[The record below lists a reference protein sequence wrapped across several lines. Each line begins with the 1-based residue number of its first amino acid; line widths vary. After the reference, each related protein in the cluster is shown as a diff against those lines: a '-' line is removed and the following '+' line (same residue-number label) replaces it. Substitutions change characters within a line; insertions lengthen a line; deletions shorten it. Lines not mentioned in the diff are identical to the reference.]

1 MTDIATSALVAI
13 LRREIE
19 AAGGVRPFSRKV
31 GINQATVSQ
40 AANARIPIPEAVANA
55 LGFLRIVAFRKIKS

>member
-1 MTDIATSALVAI
+1 MTDIAAPAMLAI

-40 AANARIPIPEAVANA
+40 SANGLIAIPEAIANV
-55 LGFLRIVAFRKIKS
+55 LGFFRVVTFRSKKP